1 MVDGVGLVGVV
12 GVDAAFCYGAD
23 DTGYLADLF
32 ESFDGAGYLRNFALA
47 VRRVSR
53 PVGQVAFRSYFLP
66 RG

>member
-12 GVDAAFCYGAD
+12 GVDAAFCDGAD

-53 PVGQVAFRSYFLP
+53 PVGQVAFRSELFPL
-66 RG
+66 R

>member
-12 GVDAAFCYGAD
+12 GVDAAFCDGAD

-32 ESFDGAGYLRNFALA
+32 ESFDGTGYLRSLA
-47 VRRVSR
+47 RAVPRVSR
-53 PVGQVAFRSYFLP
+53 PVGQVALRSGCPP